1 MPSICKGLKRQA
13 LSVEYCWCFLFKMKG
28 KPAFQVT
35 FLFILTSLSYD
46 VSSRIHVLEVRNW
59 EIRAYYHFT
68 RKKKKIA
75 SLASNERDNS
85 KDKTANSCSRILNS
99 KSSDMERVRVG
110 RENNGTVY
118 SLMAL
123 IE

>member
-1 MPSICKGLKRQA
+1 MMSVAESMFWKWGIGKSGL
-13 LSVEYCWCFLFKMKG
+13 
-28 KPAFQVT
+28 T
-35 FLFILTSLSYD
+35 IILP
-46 VSSRIHVLEVRNW
+46 E
-59 EIRAYYHFT
+59 
-68 RKKKKIA
+68 KKIKIA